1 MTTKEYMQC
10 VTAVDGEWLAE
21 LGPMFFSVKESYKSR
36 LAKRHKEDQEQT
48 RMAAEMAAKRDWQRK
63 REMRRK
69 EAEQGAASHNGA
81 MSIAR
86 PGRDKPRPKTK
97 RAPRHFGM

>member
-1 MTTKEYMQC
+1 
-10 VTAVDGEWLAE
+10 
-21 LGPMFFSVKESYKSR
+21 MFFSVKESYKSR